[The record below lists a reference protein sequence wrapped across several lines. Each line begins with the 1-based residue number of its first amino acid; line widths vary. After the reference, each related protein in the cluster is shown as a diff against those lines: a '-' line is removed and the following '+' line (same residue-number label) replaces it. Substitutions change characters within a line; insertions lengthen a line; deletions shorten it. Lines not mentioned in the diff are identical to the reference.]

1 MKPKPKT
8 VQAILEGNTFPL
20 LLDGLGFRHSKT
32 LHGLVL
38 LLRRLLLVGRGTG
51 LAISE
56 RVDQH
61 AAVEG
66 VAVPGQSVAGTVVD
80 CEGGERQM
88 RQVTKDEWRP

>member
-1 MKPKPKT
+1 MKRT
-8 VQAILEGNTFPL
+8 LILKGNTFPL
-20 LLDGLGFRHSKT
+20 LLDGLGFRHGET

-51 LAISE
+51 LAVGE

-66 VAVPGQSVAGTVVD
+66 VAVPGRSVAATVVD
-80 CEGGERQM
+80 CEGGGRQT
-88 RQVTKDEWRP
+88 RRVTRGRSRS